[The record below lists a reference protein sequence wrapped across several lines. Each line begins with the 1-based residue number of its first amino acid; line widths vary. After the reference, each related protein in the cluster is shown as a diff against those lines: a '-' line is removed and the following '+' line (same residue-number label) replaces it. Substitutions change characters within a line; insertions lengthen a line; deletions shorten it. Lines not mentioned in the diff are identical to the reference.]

1 MRSNDLVLVMGD
13 YGGIFR
19 STASSL
25 RIPAQATLPLP
36 GASGSLS
43 DGTKNIVI
51 DTTKP
56 YVMRVY
62 TSSDSGT
69 YGAGTIIMVYTDWS
83 AAVVWAD
90 VHT

>member
-13 YGGIFR
+13 YGGAL
-19 STASSL
+19 TTSSS

-62 TSSDSGT
+62 ASSI
-69 YGAGTIIMVYTDWS
+69 AGPMELVQLSWS
-83 AAVVWAD
+83 TLNGVRP
-90 VHT
+90 